1 MAEPDDLHWMQVAL
15 ELAAKAA
22 ALGEVPVGA
31 VVVRDGEVIG
41 AGYNRPISSSDPC
54 AHAEIIALR
63 DAAQRE
69 ANYRLPGASLY
80 VTIEPCTMCAG
91 AAVHARVDRVIFG
104 ATEPK
109 AGVVVSN
116 TNLLAADYLN
126 HHPRWLGGVL
136 EKECGELVSSFFA
149 KRRLQKREA
158 K

>member
-1 MAEPDDLHWMQVAL
+1 MVEPEDLHWMQVAL

-126 HHPRWLGGVL
+126 HRPSWLGGVL